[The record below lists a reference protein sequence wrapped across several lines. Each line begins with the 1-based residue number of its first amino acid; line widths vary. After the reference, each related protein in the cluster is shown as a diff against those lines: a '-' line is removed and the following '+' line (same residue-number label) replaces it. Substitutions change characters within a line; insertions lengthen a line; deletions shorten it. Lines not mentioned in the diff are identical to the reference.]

1 MKYSLLEGARVE
13 ATPKARGVCSFC
25 GSQTV
30 AKCGNHVVWHWAHK
44 RLDNCDPWWETETAW
59 HRDWKN
65 MFPTEWQEVVLQ
77 ASSGERHIADVRTP
91 SGMVI
96 EFQRSTIHPEEVI
109 ARQNYYQNMI
119 WVIDGTRTEF
129 DRYNF
134 RMGLSKVSENG
145 LASFSWHSRSKL
157 FARWWVSKPVFIDF
171 GPDFGIWRVLRFDP
185 T

>member
-77 ASSGERHIADVRTP
+77 ASSGERHIAMSERLQGWLL
-91 SGMVI
+91 S
-96 EFQRSTIHPEEVI
+96 FR
-109 ARQNYYQNMI
+109 
-119 WVIDGTRTEF
+119 
-129 DRYNF
+129 DRRYILK
-134 RMGLSKVSENG
+134 R
-145 LASFSWHSRSKL
+145 
-157 FARWWVSKPVFIDF
+157 
-171 GPDFGIWRVLRFDP
+171 
-185 T
+185 